1 MDLREAGGIGRYGRF
16 AEEYG
21 ERFSFD
27 AFGRTKV
34 KLYLERVCEM
44 KPGLGRTRYGDEQ
57 TLENSLLLAN
67 VGAERLGAIKHKNK
81 NKKLHSWIV
90 CNYSEVAGGAL
101 ESWKKT
107 IIRIQLDQA
116 VRSEEESLLYF

>member
-1 MDLREAGGIGRYGRF
+1 MPNPRRNMDLREAGGIGRYGRF

-44 KPGLGRTRYGDEQ
+44 KPGLGRTSERGKNYRKKRKNRNRAQIFLISKFSPVIYGYEV
-57 TLENSLLLAN
+57 TLRTGK
-67 VGAERLGAIKHKNK
+67 V
-81 NKKLHSWIV
+81 V
-90 CNYSEVAGGAL
+90 CLFVSMAQKFGLSHGGL
-101 ESWKKT
+101 KT
-107 IIRIQLDQA
+107 G
-116 VRSEEESLLYF
+116 